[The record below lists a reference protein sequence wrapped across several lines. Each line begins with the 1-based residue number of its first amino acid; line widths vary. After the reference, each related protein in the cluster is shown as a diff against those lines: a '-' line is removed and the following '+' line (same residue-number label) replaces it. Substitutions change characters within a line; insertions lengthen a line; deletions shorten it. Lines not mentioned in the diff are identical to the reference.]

1 MKRHSKFKVAT
12 ATAAAVLVM
21 AGLTACAG
29 GDDPADQPSE
39 APVAEDLSLEVIVPR
54 AAAYWSSVVCGVK
67 EVAEADGVTVQVQTG
82 KEYTAVDQ
90 IPLLNASMA
99 RNPSGLVIVP
109 ADSTGMVA
117 PLQQAKSDGVLIA
130 TAGIGL
136 APESSDEIVTSA
148 VITDDMEGGR
158 EAGQELAK
166 AVGEEGTVLVMG
178 TVAGLAST
186 DDRING
192 ALEALAE
199 YPDIEVLPVEY
210 NKNEVN
216 TASSIVSS
224 VLASY
229 PDLAG
234 IVANNLVGVNGA
246 VTGLQQEGAAEGKV
260 KLVGF
265 DADPAEIE
273 AMKAGSVQ
281 ALVVADPKLLGSEAA
296 TQLIAAL
303 RGESAEASV
312 RIPNTIVTPENVDS
326 PEVEALINSSTCE

>member
-1 MKRHSKFKVAT
+1 MTRHSKYKA
-12 ATAAAVLVM
+12 AAAAAAAVLIM
-21 AGLTACAG
+21 SALAACAG
-29 GDDPADQPSE
+29 EEPAGQPSDS
-39 APVAEDLSLEVIVPR
+39 PVAEDLSLEVIVPR
-54 AAAYWSSVVCGVK
+54 AAAYWASVVCGVK

-117 PLQQAKSDGVLIA
+117 PLQQAQSDGVLIA

-136 APESSDEIVTSA
+136 SPDAPEGLITSA
-148 VITDDMEGGR
+148 VITDDFKGGQ
-158 EAGQELAK
+158 EAGEQLAK
-166 AVGEEGTVLVMG
+166 AVSEKGTVLVMG

-186 DDRING
+186 DDRIDG
-192 ALEALAE
+192 ALEALAQ

-224 VLASY
+224 VLASH

-234 IVANNLVGVNGA
+234 ILANNLVGVNGA
-246 VTGLQQEGAAEGKV
+246 VTGLQQEGKAGGAVKV
-260 KLVGF
+260 VGF

-281 ALVVADPKLLGSEAA
+281 ALIVADPKLLGTEAA

-303 RGESAEASV
+303 RGETAEASV
-312 RIPNTIVTPENVDS
+312 RIANTIVTPDNVDS
-326 PEVEALINSSTCE
+326 PEVDALINSSVCD